1 MSIWHAS
8 QEAPEDVAQRPRI
21 PAHPLTFSDLAIFAG
36 GMLLAVM
43 LGIAATG
50 LLPL

>member
-1 MSIWHAS
+1 VSIW
-8 QEAPEDVAQRPRI
+8 QAPQRPRS
-21 PAHPLTFSDLAIFAG
+21 PAHPLTISDLAIFAG

-50 LLPL
+50 LIPI

>member
-1 MSIWHAS
+1 VSIWHA
-8 QEAPEDVAQRPRI
+8 PQRPRV
-21 PAHPLTFSDLAIFAG
+21 PGHRLALADLAIFAG

-50 LLPL
+50 VLPALAG

>member
-1 MSIWHAS
+1 VSIWHV
-8 QEAPEDVAQRPRI
+8 PQRPRI
-21 PAHPLTFSDLAIFAG
+21 PAHPLTLSDLAIFAG

-50 LLPL
+50 VLPALAG

>member
-1 MSIWHAS
+1 VSIWHA
-8 QEAPEDVAQRPRI
+8 PQRPRI
-21 PAHPLTFSDLAIFAG
+21 HAHPLTLSDVAIFAG

-50 LLPL
+50 LIPI